1 MNEIRQDGNRF
12 YLGENPSDPLA
23 EITFVATADGRFII
37 DRTYVSEALKGQG
50 VGKMLVDRVVALAR
64 DESRKITPQCSFAR
78 KVLQRCESCQDI
90 LADEPGEPDVERRS
104 FFLK

>member
-37 DRTYVSEALKGQG
+37 DHTYVSETLKGQG
-50 VGKMLVDRVVALAR
+50 VGQKLVDRVVELAR
-64 DESRKITPQCSFAR
+64 AESRKITPQCSFAR
-78 KVLQRCESCQDI
+78 KMLQRCESCQDI
-90 LADEPGEPDVERRS
+90 LAAEPAEPDVDRRS
-104 FFLK
+104 SFLK